1 MRTAVDTFLVCD
13 DEQDPEASSWLTSVE
28 HIVDEHGV
36 DYLVIT
42 QEGQSEE
49 PDLIVM
55 DRKDFLRIAEILKGS

>member
-42 QEGQSEE
+42 QKGQSEE

-55 DRKDFLRIAEILKGS
+55 DRKDFLRIAEILKGQ